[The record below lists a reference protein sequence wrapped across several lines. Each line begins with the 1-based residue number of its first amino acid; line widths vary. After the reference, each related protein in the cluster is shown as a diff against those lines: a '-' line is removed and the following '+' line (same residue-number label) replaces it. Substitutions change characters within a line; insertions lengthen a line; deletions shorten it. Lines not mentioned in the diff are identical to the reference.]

1 MIGWL
6 QMRNVHV
13 AGRAHRERDGITNL
27 FSFLKKIRLEN
38 KNYHQPVSYLFL
50 CLYYQPVFIFAKNWT
65 PASRCNNKCDIAT
78 SDPVGSSLAFGIFK
92 FWHWGKWWW
101 KSDNKYTSVIS
112 IFIPRYCKIWK
123 FLYFELNFSKKSLEI
138 IVEVLSVASHRMI

>member
-27 FSFLKKIRLEN
+27 FSYLKKIKIEN

-65 PASRCNNKCDIAT
+65 PESRCNNKRDIAT
-78 SDPVGSSLAFGIFK
+78 CDPVGSSWAIEIFK
-92 FWHWGKWWW
+92 FWHRGKWRS

-112 IFIPRYCKIWK
+112 VFHSSILQDIKVSIFWTK
-123 FLYFELNFSKKSLEI
+123 FVKEKSRNDCRSLI
-138 IVEVLSVASHRMI
+138 CSQS